1 MSELG
6 YLICQDLDICLVEGF
21 LGFLLEAASLNGCM
35 FLLLNCNNASTFPI
49 RVKGATY
56 GDFLMMTH
64 PLVQFLKDEM
74 SFPSDSIA
82 LAVQHAEQTPSLL
95 PMILWRY
102 GLISIGQLEE
112 IFDWLEHAA

>member
-1 MSELG
+1 MSL
-6 YLICQDLDICLVEGF
+6 
-21 LGFLLEAASLNGCM
+21 
-35 FLLLNCNNASTFPI
+35 
-49 RVKGATY
+49 
-56 GDFLMMTH
+56 
-64 PLVQFLKDEM
+64 
-74 SFPSDSIA
+74 PSDSIA